1 MPDRVVGRRFGGRG
15 ALPGDAVTSFGKA
28 GHALARWRAF
38 CRSYQLVLVIKRGN
52 LDTGLPLLR
61 AAFEEHDEG
70 GSTDLRVGAFRGSSF
85 GVPVR

>member
-1 MPDRVVGRRFGGRG
+1 
-15 ALPGDAVTSFGKA
+15 
-28 GHALARWRAF
+28 
-38 CRSYQLVLVIKRGN
+38 VLVIKRGN